1 MTPIAFIVSVPDLLV
16 LLVVLLFLL
25 PTFIV
30 KRGAGGIA
38 RKLGRMVGNFPGM
51 GSQSWQRQAR
61 QPELE
66 ASAVSLEER
75 YRKILGLYGP
85 ITAEAIKARWREL
98 SKQYHPDQVH
108 HLGPKLKAVAE
119 REMKEINAAYD
130 YLRKK
135 YGA

>member
-1 MTPIAFIVSVPDLLV
+1 MISIAFLSVPDMLV
-16 LLVVLLFLL
+16 LLAALLLLL
-25 PTFIV
+25 PSFIV
-30 KRGAGGIA
+30 KRGASGVG
-38 RKLGRMVGNFPGM
+38 RKLGQMVGDMIGA
-51 GSQSWQRQAR
+51 GSASRRQQAR

-66 ASAVSLEER
+66 FSAAALEEK
-75 YRKILGLYGP
+75 YKKILGLTGS
-85 ITAEAIKARWREL
+85 ITADDIKRRWREL

-119 REMKEINAAYD
+119 REMKDINAAYD